1 MKNRAGFWFK
11 SGPKLTGRN
20 SPPFGQAPGAGV
32 AIALGAYNSLR
43 KPTLHLTPG

>member
-1 MKNRAGFWFK
+1 MKIRARFWFR

-20 SPPFGQAPGAGV
+20 SPPFGQAPGAGA

-43 KPTLHLTPG
+43 QSILQPSPG